1 MVNMKIQRLKK
12 GKQMVPTQG
21 NFFPGLED
29 LALEPTPNPM
39 KPTLTWGL
47 LVNLHV
53 GQMLQNTA
61 MLPDTT
67 RFSTRT
73 IHQSGLQIKNP
84 CQDKAI
90 LTSHVLSG

>member
-1 MVNMKIQRLKK
+1 
-12 GKQMVPTQG
+12 MVPTQG